1 MTKSELRS
9 RFRKRRKDFV
19 LKQESSDIQR
29 AEDALERHLAG
40 AGLLAGTIA
49 GYAAMT
55 SEFDPSDI
63 LRTCREKGH
72 DIALPWFA
80 DRDTSMEFRQWDGT
94 PLERGPF
101 GILQPASD
109 RPALRPDTLLVP
121 LVAVDPRG
129 NRIGQGQGHYDRTLA
144 QLRTAGPVIAIG
156 LAWEC
161 QIAGDVPADPWD
173 QPLDFVA
180 TPDRL
185 IKVTS

>member
-9 RFRKRRKDFV
+9 RFKKCRQNFV
-19 LKQESSDIQR
+19 LKQENSDIRR
-29 AEDALERHLAG
+29 AEDALERLLTG
-40 AGLLAGTIA
+40 AGLLARTIA

-55 SEFDPSDI
+55 SEFDPSDM
-63 LRTCREKGH
+63 LRTCHEKGH

-80 DRDTSMEFRQWDGT
+80 DRRAAMEFRRWDGT

-101 GILQPASD
+101 GILQPTSD

-121 LVAVDPRG
+121 LVAVDLRG

-161 QIAGDVPADPWD
+161 QIADNIPADPWD